1 MPRPCGA
8 LCTRRVHATTASG
21 KIGLPVNNRKN
32 TGDFSTK
39 RRATIQGAERAAE
52 LISAIRPFIR
62 RFSSS
67 DYSNALALGEVCLV
81 VGWSGDI
88 KQAQRQTLS
97 SERVA
102 RIGYSIPDDRAQ
114 MWLDNLA
121 IPKGAPHPEE
131 AHAFIDF
138 MLIPEMAAKNT
149 NSTRNAN
156 GNLASQGLIAPEI
169 MHDPTIYPLPEV
181 MKKLYTVNTQIPRRS
196 AFCSGCGPG

>member
-1 MPRPCGA
+1 MRRPYATLVHMTEGRGMPRPCGA

-102 RIGYSIPDDRAQ
+102 RIGSAWPRMSCGCPQRGRSSRRRSCSSRADTAQ
-114 MWLDNLA
+114 MWTASLRELR
-121 IPKGAPHPEE
+121 IP
-131 AHAFIDF
+131 
-138 MLIPEMAAKNT
+138 AA
-149 NSTRNAN
+149 
-156 GNLASQGLIAPEI
+156 
-169 MHDPTIYPLPEV
+169 
-181 MKKLYTVNTQIPRRS
+181 
-196 AFCSGCGPG
+196 